1 MLLNYSNN
9 MSLFKNFK
17 YEILHLWWT
26 RSGEVGSLEM
36 GCWPMR
42 GGGVLTPC
50 PPPPPVDPPLPPPP
64 LFYAYA
70 TMPYDGLLWEWG
82 VETWHGKEW
91 RGGSDSWMVIGISW
105 KMLKEKNLKLAH
117 ECGWPRKFSS
127 FLSSRH
133 SIACLVKYCIQI
145 IYTNK

>member
-42 GGGVLTPC
+42 GGGVLTP
-50 PPPPPVDPPLPPPP
+50 PDPPVDPPLLTTICLHFTLCRMWCVLYVWWYPCRIPAKCWVYPQP
-64 LFYAYA
+64 VL
-70 TMPYDGLLWEWG
+70 PDE
-82 VETWHGKEW
+82 E
-91 RGGSDSWMVIGISW
+91 RQNIGN
-105 KMLKEKNLKLAH
+105 LRKNVQLYSAKNVQLH
-117 ECGWPRKFSS
+117 
-127 FLSSRH
+127 H
-133 SIACLVKYCIQI
+133 SIFGSQ
-145 IYTNK
+145 